1 MTAAAVL
8 EEVKSEWFAD
18 ARLAILRLADD
29 EPDFTAD
36 HLRKVMRPAPNQY
49 WTGIAFGQAARA
61 GLIEKVAETTSTSK
75 SRNHGSL
82 KVWRRKEQGVG
93 Q

>member
-1 MTAAAVL
+1 MKAAAL
-8 EEVKSEWFAD
+8 EEVKAEWFAD
-18 ARLAILRLADD
+18 ARLAILRLSIT
-29 EPDFTAD
+29 EREFTAD
-36 HLRKVMRPAPNQY
+36 TLRKVLRPAPNQY

-82 KVWRRKEQGVG
+82 KVWRRKEGVG